1 MNVSD
6 VDMGA
11 ILLQE
16 YLSGVDHPVCY
27 YSRKFDSHHAMELF
41 DNGEG
46 DIGPDTS
53 ILKCI

>member
-11 ILLQE
+11 VLLQE

-27 YSRKFDSHHAMELF
+27 YSRKFESPMELF
-41 DNGEG
+41 NSGEG
-46 DIGPDTS
+46 DVGPDT
-53 ILKCI
+53 CIFEVYI